1 MNLQSLWDHLEF
13 QVGLSYHPWVV
24 LHLYRPKQN
33 PEGWVNQDWTYPS
46 WVSNKNLHLL
56 PTFPNTCKRN
66 FDNNKLLRI
75 YSDPSGKLN
84 FAGKAIIH
92 ADGVN
97 FSNGNS
103 FAIKMDDL
111 ILQEELGKGQ
121 YGTVQKV
128 KHRVT
133 NVTMAMK
140 VIHDCFNQE
149 KRSFFFKGNSIRI
162 RWNKITSNINGVR
175 YLA

>member
-1 MNLQSLWDHLEF
+1 M
-13 QVGLSYHPWVV
+13 
-24 LHLYRPKQN
+24 
-33 PEGWVNQDWTYPS
+33 
-46 WVSNKNLHLL
+46 
-56 PTFPNTCKRN
+56 TFWFR
-66 FDNNKLLRI
+66 
-75 YSDPSGKLN
+75 DPSGKLN

-92 ADGVN
+92 ADGVD

-103 FAIKMDDL
+103 FTIKMDDL

-140 VIHDCFNQE
+140 VNLFIH
-149 KRSFFFKGNSIRI
+149 
-162 RWNKITSNINGVR
+162 
-175 YLA
+175 

>member
-1 MNLQSLWDHLEF
+1 MYILVYIYIYIYWEREREKENFLTH
-13 QVGLSYHPWVV
+13 
-24 LHLYRPKQN
+24 
-33 PEGWVNQDWTYPS
+33 
-46 WVSNKNLHLL
+46 VSFYTH
-56 PTFPNTCKRN
+56 
-66 FDNNKLLRI
+66 
-75 YSDPSGKLN
+75 SDPSGKLN

-92 ADGVN
+92 ADGVD

-103 FAIKMDDL
+103 FTIKMDDL

-140 VIHDCFNQE
+140 V
-149 KRSFFFKGNSIRI
+149 SIYI
-162 RWNKITSNINGVR
+162 
-175 YLA
+175 

>member
-1 MNLQSLWDHLEF
+1 MNFS
-13 QVGLSYHPWVV
+13 
-24 LHLYRPKQN
+24 
-33 PEGWVNQDWTYPS
+33 
-46 WVSNKNLHLL
+46 
-56 PTFPNTCKRN
+56 
-66 FDNNKLLRI
+66 
-75 YSDPSGKLN
+75 
-84 FAGKAIIH
+84 GKAIIH
-92 ADGVN
+92 ADGVD

-140 VIHDCFNQE
+140 VL
-149 KRSFFFKGNSIRI
+149 SIQNVSRFLL
-162 RWNKITSNINGVR
+162 K
-175 YLA
+175 

>member
-1 MNLQSLWDHLEF
+1 M
-13 QVGLSYHPWVV
+13 V
-24 LHLYRPKQN
+24 LLIIA
-33 PEGWVNQDWTYPS
+33 
-46 WVSNKNLHLL
+46 LL
-56 PTFPNTCKRN
+56 LNR
-66 FDNNKLLRI
+66 
-75 YSDPSGKLN
+75 DPSGKLN
-84 FAGKAIIH
+84 FSGKAIIH
-92 ADGVN
+92 ADGVD

-140 VIHDCFNQE
+140 VNFFYFE
-149 KRSFFFKGNSIRI
+149 LRSTMK
-162 RWNKITSNINGVR
+162 V
-175 YLA
+175 

>member
-1 MNLQSLWDHLEF
+1 
-13 QVGLSYHPWVV
+13 
-24 LHLYRPKQN
+24 
-33 PEGWVNQDWTYPS
+33 
-46 WVSNKNLHLL
+46 
-56 PTFPNTCKRN
+56 
-66 FDNNKLLRI
+66 
-75 YSDPSGKLN
+75 LN
-84 FAGKAIIH
+84 FSGKAIIH
-92 ADGVN
+92 ADGVD

-140 VIHDCFNQE
+140 VLFTG
-149 KRSFFFKGNSIRI
+149 KFRVFFKKKIMGLPLGNSVRI
-162 RWNKITSNINGVR
+162 R
-175 YLA
+175 